1 MLDEKEYLKPIIDN
15 VKPLVYFHKC
25 IQYGKNFLYFG
36 DIMRN
41 IFEIK
46 EMHVTKINESNYVT
60 YFMIDLYQ
68 CHLHERYYYSLLFN
82 ERSVWYK
89 KKRVYVKQNDWKLGA
104 Q

>member
-1 MLDEKEYLKPIIDN
+1 
-15 VKPLVYFHKC
+15 
-25 IQYGKNFLYFG
+25 
-36 DIMRN
+36 MRN

-89 KKRVYVKQNDWKLGA
+89 KKRVYVKQNDLKLGA
-104 Q
+104 QWLSDIKLIRKLITITNNTKYN

>member
-89 KKRVYVKQNDWKLGA
+89 KKKGLR
-104 Q
+104 